1 MSIRLHVLAL
11 PGALDS
17 ALGTVL
23 DVAHTA
29 NRLSSESGRRA
40 VFDVCPVAMSAGG
53 QRLASGLRLSGL
65 GRAERCGRRDVL
77 VLPGANHATPAEL
90 LRWLATPPVRKAV
103 DWVADAHAAG
113 AKVYA
118 GCVDT
123 FVAAESG
130 ILAGARATT
139 TWWLAPTFAQ
149 RYPAVQLEA
158 RRVLVEAGTVTTA
171 GAAFAHADLMLAL
184 VQRCVSADLARLCAR
199 YLLLDTRRVQAGY
212 PLLGRVAR
220 EDSFA
225 ARAERWVLAHLATAF
240 TAEHRAEAM
249 HVSTRTLARRIRT
262 ATGLTPLQFV
272 QRLRVDRA
280 LHLLESSAASVESVA
295 AQVGYADAT
304 ALRRLTQ
311 RALGSNPRELR
322 RQARPA
328 L

>member
-1 MSIRLHVLAL
+1 VSIRLHVLAL
-11 PGALDS
+11 PGAMDS

-23 DVAHTA
+23 DVANTA
-29 NRLSSESGRRA
+29 NRLSTQAGRRP
-40 VFDVCPVAMSAGG
+40 VFDVRPVAASASALS
-53 QRLASGLRLSGL
+53 LASGLRLSGL
-65 GRAERCGRRDVL
+65 QRLEPCGKRDVL
-77 VLPGANHATPAEL
+77 VLPGANHATPADV
-90 LRWLATPPVRKAV
+90 LRWLATPAVRKAV
-103 DWVADAHAAG
+103 AWVAAAHGAG
-113 AKVYA
+113 ATVYA
-118 GCVDT
+118 GCVGT

-139 TWWLAPTFAQ
+139 TWWLAPTFSQ
-149 RYPAVQLEA
+149 RYPTVQLEP
-158 RRVLVEAGTVTTA
+158 RRVLVDAGTVTTA

-184 VQRCVSADLARLCAR
+184 VQRCVSAELARLCAR

-212 PLLGRVAR
+212 PLLGRVVR

-225 ARAERWVLAHLATAF
+225 ARAERWALAHLATAF
-240 TAEHRAEAM
+240 TAEHWAEAL
-249 HVSTRTLARRIRT
+249 HVSTRTLARRIRV

-280 LHLLESSAASVESVA
+280 LHLLESSAAPVETVA

-322 RQARPA
+322 RQSRP
-328 L
+328 LP